1 MTIMGAGLI
10 WVFLADVHIPPERI
24 CVFFQKAHNF
34 ASLQEPRLGFQSHEP
49 QPVLLTI
56 LYKTQQDFH
65 LENVL
70 VTSNLK
76 VNNEWTSMIG
86 LKLGT

>member
-1 MTIMGAGLI
+1 M
-10 WVFLADVHIPPERI
+10 
-24 CVFFQKAHNF
+24 
-34 ASLQEPRLGFQSHEP
+34 GFQSHEP

-56 LYKTQQDFH
+56 LHKTQQDFH

-86 LKLGT
+86 LNLGT